1 MKAKSF
7 SKGKDWKQTWLQ
19 TALSIVALAFTV
31 LVSFGVLT
39 PEQMTEAQPLVN
51 STLGG
56 VAAVIAGVSA
66 LIGIFAKQDEPVV

>member
-1 MKAKSF
+1 MKIKSF
-7 SKGKDWKQTWLQ
+7 KQRDWKDTWLQ
-19 TALSIVALAFTV
+19 TALSIVALVFTV

>member
-7 SKGKDWKQTWLQ
+7 REKRDWKQTWLQ
-19 TALSIVALAFTV
+19 TALSIVALVFTV
-31 LVSFGVLT
+31 LVSFGIIT

-56 VAAVIAGVSA
+56 IAAVIAGVAA
-66 LIGIFAKQDEPVV
+66 LIGIFVKQDEPVV